1 MSVYM
6 YAQVS
11 HVYGWGSGGGREGG
25 SQNIKEIIGS
35 LDSGVTK
42 NCLIT

>member
-1 MSVYM
+1 MHKFHMFMGGVL
-6 YAQVS
+6 
-11 HVYGWGSGGGREGG
+11 GGGREGG
-25 SQNIKEIIGS
+25 SQNIKEMIGS

>member
-11 HVYGWGSGGGREGG
+11 HVYVFGGGGG
-25 SQNIKEIIGS
+25 GAQNIKEMIGS

-42 NCLIT
+42 NCLIK